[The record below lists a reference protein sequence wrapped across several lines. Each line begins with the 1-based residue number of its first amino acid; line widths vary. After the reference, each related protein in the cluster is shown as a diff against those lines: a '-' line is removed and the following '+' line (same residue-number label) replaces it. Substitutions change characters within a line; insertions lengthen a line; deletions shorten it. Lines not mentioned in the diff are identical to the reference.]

1 MRPPGEPPSPGH
13 RGTDGRSPDLWL
25 PRTCRDGVDPNVVPP
40 CPCHGPH
47 LALRGCATAQ
57 SQHEP
62 PACTGNSRS
71 TGCVHAHVCPVPG
84 MVLAHSSTSAE
95 PRRPTV
101 NSKVSFKSRRSLQGR
116 KRSSSSRDGGDHAF
130 TTITSLPSWRSAGGA
145 PSAPF
150 SIGRQ
155 IPARGPDAGRA
166 SRGPRPRLATP

>member
-13 RGTDGRSPDLWL
+13 RGTDVRSPDLWL
-25 PRTCRDGVDPNVVPP
+25 PRTCRDRVNPNVVPP
-40 CPCHGPH
+40 CPRHGPH

-116 KRSSSSRDGGDHAF
+116 KRSSSPRDGGDHAF

-145 PSAPF
+145 PSVPF